1 MSAAWAEVHLI
12 SFNPSVD
19 AQQSIVTVPC
29 ACLATELSA
38 PDRGR
43 EGSSSSASNGQAD
56 LSESLMPPSL
66 PYLPPAL
73 KGLLTFPDGSHGIP
87 RNEGLFENNKLLRR
101 EKCSGVVQRAQSA
114 SKSARNLTA

>member
-1 MSAAWAEVHLI
+1 MEVHLV
-12 SFNPSVD
+12 SFNLSVD
-19 AQQSIVTVPC
+19 VQQSRVTAPS
-29 ACLATELSA
+29 ACLVTEL
-38 PDRGR
+38 R
-43 EGSSSSASNGQAD
+43 EFKGCEVSSSSASHCPAD
-56 LSESLMPPSL
+56 LPQSLMPSL
-66 PYLPPAL
+66 PCSSLPL